1 MKLASKASVLL
12 YNFRDKKRTDKVKFV
27 FVLMGIRIKTVEKAE
42 YLQPLG
48 VLVGEEGAEPTV
60 ERFEG
65 EGFTDEM
72 LVLNHF
78 TDSQMNY
85 MLAYL
90 KKEKI
95 RIPLKAALTPTNQYW
110 NSLELY
116 EEIKKEH
123 EQMSRL

>member
-1 MKLASKASVLL
+1 M
-12 YNFRDKKRTDKVKFV
+12 
-27 FVLMGIRIKTVEKAE
+27 
-42 YLQPLG
+42 
-48 VLVGEEGAEPTV
+48 LVGEEGAEPTE